1 MFGPNLND
9 QQQFTAIFENLR
21 SRSLTIG
28 QPWMKLDV
36 FDNRNFWRIGWKLWV
51 SKRYWV
57 L

>member
-1 MFGPNLND
+1 
-9 QQQFTAIFENLR
+9 
-21 SRSLTIG
+21 
-28 QPWMKLDV
+28 MKLDV